1 MGNFDLS
8 GTGVAIITPFRKDG
22 SIDFH
27 ALDKLIEYQVENGIG
42 YFVVMG
48 TTGESVTLTDD
59 EKEAV
64 LSYIKER
71 VAKRLPIVV
80 GIGGNNTQS
89 VINNI
94 KNTNFE
100 DVSALLSV
108 APYYNK
114 PSQNGIFLHYKT
126 IASVSPVPVIIYNVP
141 GRTSVNIDADTTLKL
156 ANEVKNIIATK
167 EASGDLAQ
175 IMEIIKN
182 RPDGFKVI
190 SGDDALTLTMIML
203 GGDGVISVIANACP
217 QEFSSMVKY
226 ALNGDCAKA
235 REIHYQLLDLINA
248 LFEEGSPAGVKALL
262 SMKGYI
268 ENSLRLPLTPISN
281 ELNQKIKNLI

>member
-1 MGNFDLS
+1 
-8 GTGVAIITPFRKDG
+8 
-22 SIDFH
+22 
-27 ALDKLIEYQVENGIG
+27 
-42 YFVVMG
+42 
-48 TTGESVTLTDD
+48 
-59 EKEAV
+59 
-64 LSYIKER
+64 
-71 VAKRLPIVV
+71 
-80 GIGGNNTQS
+80 
-89 VINNI
+89 
-94 KNTNFE
+94 
-100 DVSALLSV
+100 LSV

>member
-71 VAKRLPIVV
+71 VAKRVPIVV